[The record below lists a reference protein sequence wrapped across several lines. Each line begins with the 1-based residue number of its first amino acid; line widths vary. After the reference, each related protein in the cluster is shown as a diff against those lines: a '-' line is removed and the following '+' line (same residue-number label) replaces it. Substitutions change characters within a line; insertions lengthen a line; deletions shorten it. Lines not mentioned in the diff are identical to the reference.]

1 MIASSENTER
11 IENEIRGYFGTQQI
25 EFIEER
31 LEGVIEVALVT
42 TSSHHGQK
50 FLFHKSRGAYR
61 QQALEALLDYIR
73 EHKAK
78 ECTYT
83 LQWRAINEV
92 ELHTSYFSA
101 PPRLVYHRAGG
112 LTPRLGEP
120 LMSLPPGLNECRPV

>member
-1 MIASSENTER
+1 MIANSENTER
-11 IENEIRGYFGTQQI
+11 VENEIRGYFGTHQI

-50 FLFHKSRGAYR
+50 FLFHKACGAFR
-61 QQALEALLDYIR
+61 QQALESLLDYIR

-83 LQWRAINEV
+83 IQWRALNETD
-92 ELHTSYFSA
+92 LHTSYFSA
-101 PPRLVYHRAGG
+101 PNIQAALDKFFFGRDLHSITVFSV
-112 LTPRLGEP
+112 
-120 LMSLPPGLNECRPV
+120 SLNPIS

>member
-11 IENEIRGYFGTQQI
+11 IENEIRGYFGTHQV
-25 EFIEER
+25 EFIEEK

-42 TSSHHGQK
+42 TSAHHGNK

-78 ECTYT
+78 ECVFTI
-83 LQWRAINEV
+83 QWRAIKEK

-101 PPRLVYHRAGG
+101 PNIQAARDKFFFGRDLHSITVFSVS
-112 LTPRLGEP
+112 LNP
-120 LMSLPPGLNECRPV
+120 LS